1 MRKGRGRVEKTE
13 IIEMAIRHL
22 KNLQTQEVLREATYA
37 DHYRSGYND
46 CVTEAAKFLLRE
58 RDEELYYKMITHL
71 REHMSEAMK
80 GESFVATVP
89 CLRFSPKFQSSTKF
103 LGDTWTLFMFV
114 SPTLVV
120 FLALLAFWMTRHWQI
135 ASCIRYTKFS
145 FMNDWVNASDSLF
158 IEAFDGG
165 AYELNLF
172 DGCCP
177 INRSMVVL
185 RHSHNLQT
193 KTQRKFFVM
202 F

>member
-80 GESFVATVP
+80 GETEFHSKSLEERV
-89 CLRFSPKFQSSTKF
+89 STRCH
-103 LGDTWTLFMFV
+103 
-114 SPTLVV
+114 LV
-120 FLALLAFWMTRHWQI
+120 RH
-135 ASCIRYTKFS
+135 
-145 FMNDWVNASDSLF
+145 
-158 IEAFDGG
+158 
-165 AYELNLF
+165 
-172 DGCCP
+172 
-177 INRSMVVL
+177 
-185 RHSHNLQT
+185 
-193 KTQRKFFVM
+193 
-202 F
+202 

>member
-80 GESFVATVP
+80 GEVSVSFP
-89 CLRFSPKFQSSTKF
+89 LSCSMIFPQFQSS
-103 LGDTWTLFMFV
+103 
-114 SPTLVV
+114 
-120 FLALLAFWMTRHWQI
+120 
-135 ASCIRYTKFS
+135 KFS
-145 FMNDWVNASDSLF
+145 GDKMLLNRALIKSFMLSL
-158 IEAFDGG
+158 
-165 AYELNLF
+165 
-172 DGCCP
+172 
-177 INRSMVVL
+177 S
-185 RHSHNLQT
+185 
-193 KTQRKFFVM
+193 
-202 F
+202 